1 MFLFDRDTNI
11 LVYLTRFYS
20 LFKILSWSV
29 NIMHLVLL
37 RTIST
42 CTLLINAYVKQH
54 KYILHG
60 YVASGLI
67 SSPFSYSPIKRLTPV
82 FQFMWLIPC
91 IAHKFKKN
99 PRKLIQF
106 HDPNIKQY
114 SFIVCIQIR
123 IMISHIP
130 NHIVHS
136 IPVCRWV
143 HQVWA
148 LNLCSDTICSVPLS
162 PWCQYVRKKKAK
174 IFVFIYYKKEQPA
187 NSTLYQRFYI
197 QCVNHVHG
205 NNHLRIIYNMS
216 SSWCPR

>member
-1 MFLFDRDTNI
+1 
-11 LVYLTRFYS
+11 
-20 LFKILSWSV
+20 
-29 NIMHLVLL
+29 MHLVLL

-42 CTLLINAYVKQH
+42 CTLLINAYIKQH

-67 SSPFSYSPIKRLTPV
+67 SSSFSCSTIKRLTPV

-99 PRKLIQF
+99 RHKLVQF
-106 HDPNIKQY
+106 NDPNIKQY
-114 SFIVCIQIR
+114 SFIVCIQISNYD
-123 IMISHIP
+123 ISYS

-143 HQVWA
+143 HQVRA

-162 PWCQYVRKKKAK
+162 PWCQYVRKKRRKFFFLFTVK
-174 IFVFIYYKKEQPA
+174 RNNLPTVNFTRDFIS
-187 NSTLYQRFYI
+187 NVSTM
-197 QCVNHVHG
+197 CMET
-205 NNHLRIIYNMS
+205 II
-216 SSWCPR
+216 

>member
-1 MFLFDRDTNI
+1 MFLFECNTNI

-20 LFKILSWSV
+20 LFNILSWSV

-67 SSPFSYSPIKRLTPV
+67 SCSFSYSPIKRLTPV

-99 PRKLIQF
+99 PCKLVQF
-106 HDPNIKQY
+106 NDPNIKQY
-114 SFIVCIQIR
+114 SFIVCIQISNYD
-123 IMISHIP
+123 ISYS

-143 HQVWA
+143 H
-148 LNLCSDTICSVPLS
+148 
-162 PWCQYVRKKKAK
+162 
-174 IFVFIYYKKEQPA
+174 
-187 NSTLYQRFYI
+187 
-197 QCVNHVHG
+197 
-205 NNHLRIIYNMS
+205 
-216 SSWCPR
+216 